1 MTIPSLASTEEAA
14 APALSVPTTLPA
26 ASRQLLHAGR
36 RTVFVRRAE
45 WKTGTRMAAD
55 ELSAWLRRR
64 RVRESVLLTM
74 LSEHR
79 YLTTEQIRSVF
90 FPSLRAAQY
99 QLRFLAVELRLVMRW
114 PQLEPVVVTDGPAPT
129 FWGWLRRSS
138 LLLLTERGA
147 AVVAAYRRLDLQ
159 SLVRRSFYAAEY
171 CFHVE
176 HDLEANAFWV
186 GLASAARDRPDQGL
200 YHWVGDDAMRRNY
213 QELGVDLAPDGW
225 GRYLTADREV
235 LFALE
240 WDRGTEAPQ
249 RLARKAQGYVSHRA
263 GRVGES
269 NHVLVVLPSPTRE
282 DSIRDALARVMSAG
296 RSVRFWT
303 THAALIH
310 ELGPLGEI
318 WKEASSEHESR
329 IDLPAMPGR
338 PRTARRVE
346 DCIGKPTWWERRP
359 GGGGGA

>member
-1 MTIPSLASTEEAA
+1 VIIRSPASTEKAA
-14 APALSVPTTLPA
+14 APNLSHPTTLTEA
-26 ASRQLLHAGR
+26 GRLLVHPGR

-45 WKTGTRMAAD
+45 WKTGTRMAAG

-64 RVRESVLLTM
+64 RARESVLLTM

-79 YLTTEQIRSVF
+79 YLTTEQIRIVF

-99 QLRFLAVELRLVMRW
+99 QLRLLAVELRVVMRW
-114 PQLEPVVVTDGPAPT
+114 PQLEPVVMTDGPAPT
-129 FWGWLRRSS
+129 FWGWRRRSS
-138 LLLLTERGA
+138 LFLLTERGA

-159 SLVRRSFYAAEY
+159 SLVRRSYYAAEY

-176 HDLEANAFWV
+176 HDLEANGFWV
-186 GLASAARDRPDQGL
+186 GLAAAARDLPDEGL

-235 LFALE
+235 LFSLE
-240 WDRGTEAPQ
+240 WDRGTEPPQ
-249 RLARKAQGYVSHRA
+249 RLARKAHSYISHRA
-263 GRVGES
+263 GRIGDC
-269 NHVLVVLPSPTRE
+269 NHVLIVLPSPTRE
-282 DSIRDALARVMSAG
+282 GSIRDALARVLPAG

-303 THAALIH
+303 TQAALIH
-310 ELGPLGEI
+310 QLGPLGDI
-318 WKEASSEHESR
+318 WKEAGSQRELR

-346 DCIGKPTWWERRP
+346 DCIGKPSWWERRP